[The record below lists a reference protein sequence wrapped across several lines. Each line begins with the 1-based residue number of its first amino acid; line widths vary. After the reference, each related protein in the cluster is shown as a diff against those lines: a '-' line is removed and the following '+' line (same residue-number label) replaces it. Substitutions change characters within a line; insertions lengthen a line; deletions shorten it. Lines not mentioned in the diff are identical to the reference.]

1 MIGQLKINSVRNK
14 LEILTSLTTNEID
27 VLLLSET
34 KIDETFPLEQFLI
47 SGYAKLLRLDR
58 NYRVGSIMLF
68 IRDDIPFRLLKPGK
82 LRSNTKTLFTEI
94 NLGKK
99 EGLMSCGYNPKKS
112 LINKLT
118 YDISKVLDSFIR
130 NYNKF
135 LIVGELKSEITENSV
150 HGSAIVIIC
159 TVYVINLP
167 ENLEKPSC
175 INLFLT
181 NSPRSFQNTQ
191 TIETG
196 LYEFHKLVVT
206 VLKMYLPNN
215 QPKVI
220 TYRGY
225 KNFDNSRF
233 SEELMSEIKKLGP
246 LNKNISIFH
255 NVSIEVLEKYV
266 TEKQKYLRANQA
278 NFMDSKLIHAIMLR
292 SKLRNKFLEKR
303 SIKDREAYKK

>member
-1 MIGQLKINSVRNK
+1 M
-14 LEILTSLTTNEID
+14 
-27 VLLLSET
+27 SET

-82 LRSNTKTLFTEI
+82 LRSNTKTLFIEI

-112 LINKLT
+112 LINKLK

-135 LIVGELKSEITENSV
+135 LIVGELKSEITENSM

-167 ENLEKPSC
+167 ENLEKPS
-175 INLFLT
+175 
-181 NSPRSFQNTQ
+181 
-191 TIETG
+191 
-196 LYEFHKLVVT
+196 
-206 VLKMYLPNN
+206 
-215 QPKVI
+215 
-220 TYRGY
+220 
-225 KNFDNSRF
+225 
-233 SEELMSEIKKLGP
+233 
-246 LNKNISIFH
+246 
-255 NVSIEVLEKYV
+255 
-266 TEKQKYLRANQA
+266 
-278 NFMDSKLIHAIMLR
+278 
-292 SKLRNKFLEKR
+292 
-303 SIKDREAYKK
+303 